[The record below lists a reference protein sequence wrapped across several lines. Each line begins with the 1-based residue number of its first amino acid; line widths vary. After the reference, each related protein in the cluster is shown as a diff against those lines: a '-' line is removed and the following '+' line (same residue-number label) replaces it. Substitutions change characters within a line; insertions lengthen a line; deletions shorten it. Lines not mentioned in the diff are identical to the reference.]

1 VADPKVVAIVQ
12 ARMTSQRLPGKVLA
26 DLGGRPVLGWV
37 TSRLALAET
46 VEQVLV
52 ATSTDKYDDP
62 VAAWC
67 EQAGFECFRGSLD
80 DVLARF
86 VDAAAHVEAG
96 VIVRITADCP
106 LIDPGL
112 VDQVVQRLLDDELDY
127 CGLGGEFPDG
137 LDCEAMTFGALLRS
151 HDEAGLLSE
160 REHVTPYLKRPG
172 AGFRT
177 GSVEPFVGLQN
188 HRWTLDR
195 PRDLAFLREIVARSE
210 PGPGRPT
217 TEEVLAILA
226 SDPSIATLN
235 AGIVRNEG
243 YLQSRDRDGGQDGAH
258 VV

>member
-1 VADPKVVAIVQ
+1 
-12 ARMTSQRLPGKVLA
+12 MTSQRLPGKVLA

-46 VEQVLV
+46 VKQALV
-52 ATSTDKYDDP
+52 ATSTDRSDDP

-67 EQAGFECFRGSLD
+67 AQAGVRCFRGSLD

-86 VDAAAHVEAG
+86 VDAATHEEAD

-106 LIDPGL
+106 FIDPRL
-112 VDQVVQRLLDDELDY
+112 VDQVVQRLLEDRLDY

-137 LDCEAMTFGALLRS
+137 LDCEAMTLAALLCAHEKATLR
-151 HDEAGLLSE
+151 SE
-160 REHVTPYLKRPG
+160 REHVTPYLKRAD

-177 GSVEPFVGLQN
+177 GSVEPFTGLQH

-195 PRDLAFLREIVARSE
+195 PEDLAFLEAVVARSG
-210 PGPGRPT
+210 PGPNRPT
-217 TEEVLAILA
+217 TEEVLAILGA
-226 SDPSIATLN
+226 DPSIATLN

-243 YLQSRDRDGGQDGAH
+243 YLQSRARDGGQDGAH
-258 VV
+258 DVQP